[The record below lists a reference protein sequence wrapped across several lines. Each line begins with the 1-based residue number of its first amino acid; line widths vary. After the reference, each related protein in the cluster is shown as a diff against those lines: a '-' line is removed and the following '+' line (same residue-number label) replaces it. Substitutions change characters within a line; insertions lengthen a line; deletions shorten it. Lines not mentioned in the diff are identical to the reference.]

1 MLPSLACSGHLRGNV
16 QPRRCEAMLNSS
28 GVKVGRALPLASGS
42 QLDGQA
48 QETAGDDDG
57 FGLPRLD
64 GKVRLSHVLIQEE
77 ISGILLL
84 ERLTHVS

>member
-1 MLPSLACSGHLRGNV
+1 M
-16 QPRRCEAMLNSS
+16 
-28 GVKVGRALPLASGS
+28 KVGRALPLASGS

-57 FGLPRLD
+57 FDLPRLD

>member
-1 MLPSLACSGHLRGNV
+1 M
-16 QPRRCEAMLNSS
+16 
-28 GVKVGRALPLASGS
+28 KVGRALPLASGS

-48 QETAGDDDG
+48 QETAGDDD
-57 FGLPRLD
+57 GLPRLD

>member
-1 MLPSLACSGHLRGNV
+1 M
-16 QPRRCEAMLNSS
+16 
-28 GVKVGRALPLASGS
+28 KVGRALPLASGS

-64 GKVRLSHVLIQEE
+64 GKVRLSHVLVQE
-77 ISGILLL
+77 GIPGFSLR
-84 ERLTHVS
+84 ERLAHARGRQPTEDIRKI

>member
-1 MLPSLACSGHLRGNV
+1 M
-16 QPRRCEAMLNSS
+16 
-28 GVKVGRALPLASGS
+28 KVGRALPLASGS

-57 FGLPRLD
+57 FGLPRID

-84 ERLTHVS
+84 ERLTHVSWRRPTEAANKFSSQVYR